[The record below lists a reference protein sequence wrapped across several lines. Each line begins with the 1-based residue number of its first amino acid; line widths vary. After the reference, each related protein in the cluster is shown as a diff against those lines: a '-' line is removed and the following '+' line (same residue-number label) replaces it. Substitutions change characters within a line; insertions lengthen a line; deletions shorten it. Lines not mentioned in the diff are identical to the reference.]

1 MALAGA
7 LVGTPWALCEGWQG
21 ALVMPAL
28 IAVMFSGRNSNPR
41 RRPKARAKP
50 RTGKVRGRINLQ
62 RKIGPYLL
70 VVLADFE
77 LVFALALALDWVNSL
92 APCWGVRLQ
101 SPQ

>member
-1 MALAGA
+1 MNWSPGYASTDCRSA
-7 LVGTPWALCEGWQG
+7 
-21 ALVMPAL
+21 
-28 IAVMFSGRNSNPR
+28 SGRNSNSH
-41 RRPKARAKP
+41 RRPRPKPEQKP